1 LVTTDGEEW
10 RKQRLLV
17 NSGFNSRAYA
27 AYYPIF
33 VSLTEKTISKFG
45 ENIGKTD
52 TECYSIFTKFTL
64 DILGKSIFH
73 YNFGSLEGKS
83 DENYEA
89 HKTLLSVVN
98 RKIGILLSLFPWLEK
113 FPIKDVEDIHSS
125 VDSLKGLFQRII
137 DERKSGKKYGDILEH
152 LLESAENY
160 GLSPIELMS
169 NIWIF
174 FVAGHET
181 TATALTWACVCLS
194 SFPEVQEK
202 VFQEIIG
209 TIETEIP
216 KLEDLSKLTY
226 LDCFIQEVLR
236 MHPPVPLL
244 PTRIAVEEVKFGNQ
258 VIPKNSVV
266 CVGIDVI
273 HKNPKYWS
281 EPENFVP
288 ERFLAENKKGRH
300 HYAHLPFSVGPRQ
313 CIGNNFSLIE
323 QRLFLSRLLQ
333 KYRILPPKDFPPQNH
348 KDILSFGM
356 NHKVYIRLEARE
368 YH

>member
-1 LVTTDGEEW
+1 MFLPTLLSITVLFVAWRIILLWIQIKKTNTKGLGLACVFKTRQNLSKELSQYVSTNDIQEGFVHIMIGPKLGLIAVDPETAKFVLKSPQFVKYNFFKISSYVNDNFGTNLVTTDGEEW

-17 NSGFNSRAYA
+17 NSGFNSRAYT

-45 ENIGKTD
+45 ETIGKTD
-52 TECYSIFTKFTL
+52 TECFSIFTKFTL
-64 DILGKSIFH
+64 DILGNSIFH

-137 DERKSGKKYGDILEH
+137 DERKSGKKYGDIIEH

-174 FVAGHET
+174 FVAGIYK
-181 TATALTWACVCLS
+181 
-194 SFPEVQEK
+194 QY
-202 VFQEIIG
+202 EI
-209 TIETEIP
+209 
-216 KLEDLSKLTY
+216 
-226 LDCFIQEVLR
+226 
-236 MHPPVPLL
+236 
-244 PTRIAVEEVKFGNQ
+244 N
-258 VIPKNSVV
+258 
-266 CVGIDVI
+266 
-273 HKNPKYWS
+273 
-281 EPENFVP
+281 
-288 ERFLAENKKGRH
+288 
-300 HYAHLPFSVGPRQ
+300 
-313 CIGNNFSLIE
+313 
-323 QRLFLSRLLQ
+323 
-333 KYRILPPKDFPPQNH
+333 
-348 KDILSFGM
+348 
-356 NHKVYIRLEARE
+356 
-368 YH
+368 

>member
-1 LVTTDGEEW
+1 
-10 RKQRLLV
+10 
-17 NSGFNSRAYA
+17 
-27 AYYPIF
+27 
-33 VSLTEKTISKFG
+33 
-45 ENIGKTD
+45 
-52 TECYSIFTKFTL
+52 
-64 DILGKSIFH
+64 
-73 YNFGSLEGKS
+73 
-83 DENYEA
+83 
-89 HKTLLSVVN
+89 
-98 RKIGILLSLFPWLEK
+98 
-113 FPIKDVEDIHSS
+113 VEDIHSS

-137 DERKSGKKYGDILEH
+137 DERKSGKKYGDLLEH

-236 MHPPVPLL
+236 MHPPIPLL

-348 KDILSFGM
+348 KDLLSFGM
-356 NHKVYIRLEARE
+356 NNKVYIRLEARE